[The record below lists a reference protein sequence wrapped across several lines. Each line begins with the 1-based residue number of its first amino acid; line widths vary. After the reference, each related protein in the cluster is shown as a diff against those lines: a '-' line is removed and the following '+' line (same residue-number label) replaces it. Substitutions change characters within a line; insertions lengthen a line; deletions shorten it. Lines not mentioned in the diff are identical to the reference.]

1 MKNTLKKTGRAP
13 STDAV
18 HAGQQEPRPEGAIV
32 TPIYQTA
39 NYVLQGEDYHDIGYI
54 RLSTTPNH
62 RVLGARIAAL
72 ERTEA
77 ALVLASGMAAISGSL
92 LTVLSAGDHALVQD
106 TLYGGTASFL
116 QQDLPRFGVTHTVID
131 PQDPSTWA
139 AQLRPTTRAM
149 YVESITNPLVQVAD
163 LEAVVAFAR
172 EHGLVTLIDN
182 TFASPIN
189 FRPAE
194 LGFDLVLESC
204 TKYMNGH
211 SDIVAGSVAGSADLV
226 RSVKVM
232 QDHLGGSLDP
242 HAAFLLERGLKTL
255 SVRVREQNASAGRL
269 AALLEAHPA
278 VSVVHYPGLE
288 SHAQHGRAA
297 RLFDGFGGMMSFEL
311 AGGVDAAEAFIAA
324 LTIPTVAA
332 SLGGPESLVVRPA
345 AAIHAGLPAEER
357 ARAGIN
363 DALIRFSTGLE
374 APEDLAADLTGAL
387 ASLPRAVAGLSA

>member
-1 MKNTLKKTGRAP
+1 MAPNRRAP
-13 STDAV
+13 ATDAV
-18 HAGQQEPRPEGAIV
+18 HAGAQQPRPEEAVV

-39 NYVLQGEDYHDIGYI
+39 NYVLRGEDYHDIGYI

-72 ERTEA
+72 EGTET
-77 ALVLASGMAAISGSL
+77 ALVLGSGMAAISGSL
-92 LTVLSAGDHALVQD
+92 LTVLATGDHVLVQD

-116 QQDLPRFGVTHTVID
+116 QQVLPRFGITHTVID
-131 PQDPSTWA
+131 PQDPSSWA
-139 AQLRPTTRAM
+139 AQLKPATRAM
-149 YVESITNPLVQVAD
+149 YVETITNPLVQVAD

-189 FRPAE
+189 CRPAE
-194 LGFDLVLESC
+194 IGFDLVLESC

-211 SDIVAGSVAGSADLV
+211 SDIVAGSVAGPAGLV
-226 RSVKVM
+226 RRVKLT

-255 SVRVREQNASAGRL
+255 SVRVRQQNATAGRL
-269 AALLEAHPA
+269 AALLEAHPE

-288 SHAQHGRAA
+288 SHAQHLRAA
-297 RLFDGFGGMMSFEL
+297 RLLDGFGGMLSFEL
-311 AGGVDAAEAFIAA
+311 AGGIDAAEAFMAA
-324 LTIPTVAA
+324 LQIPMIAA

-345 AAIHAGLPAEER
+345 AAIHAGMSAEER
-357 ARAGIN
+357 ARAGIR
-363 DALIRFSTGLE
+363 DTLIRLSVGLE
-374 APEDLAADLTGAL
+374 GAEDLAADLTTAL
-387 ASLPRAVAGLSA
+387 SALPRAAAGLTA